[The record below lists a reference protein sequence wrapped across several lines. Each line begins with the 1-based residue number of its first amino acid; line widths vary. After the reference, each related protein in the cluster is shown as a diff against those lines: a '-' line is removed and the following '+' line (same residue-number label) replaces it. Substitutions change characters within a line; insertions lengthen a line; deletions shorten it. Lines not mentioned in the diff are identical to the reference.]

1 MGLRQQI
8 SLYGFTCVCFTG
20 RGWSLFDRAASVIDS
35 EAAWRIEMSIVRIKG
50 GGSLVDRAASVRMI
64 SEFKNLVCVCARAR
78 V

>member
-1 MGLRQQI
+1 M
-8 SLYGFTCVCFTG
+8 
-20 RGWSLFDRAASVIDS
+20 IDS